1 MLSKYYSLDECSDRD
16 VVFDHLEALKEEGK
30 VVFSTIDNDVI
41 RIKDTGLTLKETKE
55 LVKFLEE
62 NDVISYDDFQPTSYM
77 EEEDEF
83 DDEDWEDDGDD
94 YEEDE
99 Y

>member
-16 VVFDHLEALKEEGK
+16 VVFEHLEMLKEDGK
-30 VVFSTIDNDVI
+30 VVFSSIDLDVI
-41 RIKDTGLTLKETKE
+41 RIKDVGLTPKETKD

-62 NDVISYDDFQPTSYM
+62 NDVIDYDDFQPSTYI